1 MLRNPFLNRAMIR
14 SVDQFFG
21 RRRELQRVMARIG
34 APVPQSVS
42 IVGER
47 RAGKSSLLWH
57 LAQEEVQARFLEEP
71 ERYVSMLLDF
81 QGQQHLDREGFC
93 RVFSQHLREG
103 IGKRLELEEAVDF
116 SGLEAG
122 IEGLERAGLRLVCL
136 LDEFETVTRNP
147 IFGGEFFGF
156 LRSLANAHPVAFVTS
171 SRRELQTLCHTREI
185 SESPFFNIFA
195 QVRLGALMED
205 EAFALISEPSREMGL
220 PLKPYTAKILD
231 LSGRLPFFLQMACS
245 ATFECLA
252 EGEDKHPHWDQ
263 VEQRFL
269 EEASSHFRYLWE
281 HFETEEREV
290 ISALVAGGGHA
301 TGRGTRRTLAGDGYV
316 ERSEGEDRLFSGCFA
331 RYLRDAVP
339 QLRDSPAREQVRLES
354 GDPQGPSVEPFP
366 QGRTPYPSIIGQSRA
381 IRRVFALMQR
391 AADADVTVLLTGET
405 GTGKELVAR
414 ILHQKSERQEGP
426 FVVVNCGAIAE
437 NLQESELFGHCK
449 GAFTDAVADREG
461 LFEAADG
468 GTLFLDEIGET
479 SPATQVKLLRVLQ
492 EGEIRRVGENH
503 TRKVDVRLICATNC
517 ELEEEVEGGRF
528 RQDLY
533 YRLYVLAIRLPPLR
547 ERSTDIALLVRHF
560 LVGEGGEISP
570 DALALLRSYDWPGN
584 IRELENQMVSALA
597 MARGDGI
604 EPEHL
609 WPRLQRVTP
618 VQSEP
623 KGLGYDATL
632 QLKEARDLFERHFLL
647 TRLQEY
653 GWKLEETAGSLGL
666 SRSRLYELIKRHG
679 LKEG

>member
-1 MLRNPFLNRAMIR
+1 
-14 SVDQFFG
+14 
-21 RRRELQRVMARIG
+21 MARIG

-42 IVGER
+42 VVGER
-47 RAGKSSLLWH
+47 RVGKSSLLWH
-57 LAQEEVQARFLEEP
+57 LAQEEVQTRFLEEP

-103 IGKRLELEEAVDF
+103 IGRRLELGEAVDF

-122 IEGLERAGLRLVCL
+122 IEELERAGLRLVCL

-147 IFGGEFFGF
+147 VFGSEFFGF

-195 QVRLGALMED
+195 QVRLGALGED
-205 EAFALISEPSREMGL
+205 EASALISDPSRCVGL
-220 PLKPYTAKILD
+220 PLKSYAAKILD

-252 EGEDKHPHWDQ
+252 EGEEEHPDWEE

-281 HFETEEREV
+281 HFEAEEREA
-290 ISALVAGGGHA
+290 ICRLATGAGQATGGGIY
-301 TGRGTRRTLAGDGYV
+301 RSLAADGYV
-316 ERSEGEDRLFSGCFA
+316 ERSEGKDRLFSGCFV

-339 QLRDSPAREQVRLES
+339 ELGEAPVREPVRLET
-354 GDPQGPSVEPFP
+354 GDSQGESVEPLPEGKPPFP
-366 QGRTPYPSIIGQSRA
+366 AIIGQSQA

-414 ILHQKSERQEGP
+414 ILHENSQRREEP

-437 NLQESELFGHCK
+437 HLQESELFGHCK
-449 GAFTDAVADREG
+449 GAFTDAMADREG

-492 EGEIRRVGENH
+492 EGEIRRVGENQ

-547 ERSTDIALLVRHF
+547 ERANDILLLVRHF
-560 LVGEGGEISP
+560 LAGVGGEISP
-570 DALALLRSYDWPGN
+570 EAFAQLRTYDWPGN
-584 IRELENQMVSALA
+584 IRELENQMASALA
-597 MARGDGI
+597 MARGGVI

-623 KGLGYDATL
+623 EGLGYDATL
-632 QLKEARDLFERHFLL
+632 HLKEAREVFERHFLL
-647 TRLQEY
+647 TRLQEF
-653 GWKLEETAGSLGL
+653 GWKLEETASSLGL

>member
-1 MLRNPFLNRAMIR
+1 
-14 SVDQFFG
+14 
-21 RRRELQRVMARIG
+21 MARIG

-47 RAGKSSLLWH
+47 RVGKSSLLWH

-103 IGKRLELEEAVDF
+103 IGERLEWEEAVDF

-136 LDEFETVTRNP
+136 LDEFETVTRNSV
-147 IFGGEFFGF
+147 FGSEFFGF
-156 LRSLANAHPVAFVTS
+156 LRSLANTHPVAFVTS

-195 QVRLGALMED
+195 QVRLGALMEE
-205 EAFALISEPSREMGL
+205 EACNLISESSRAAGL
-220 PLKPYTAKILD
+220 PLKSYTAKIFD

-252 EGEDKHPHWDQ
+252 EGEDEDPDWEQ

-269 EEASSHFRYLWE
+269 EEAANHFRYLWE
-281 HFETEEREV
+281 HFDEEEREV
-290 ISALVAGGGHA
+290 ICDLAVGGGHA
-301 TGRGTRRTLAGDGYV
+301 TGGGPRRSLAADGYI
-316 ERSEGEDRLFSGCFA
+316 ERSEGKDRLFSGCFA

-339 QLRDSPAREQVRLES
+339 ELEDAPAREQVRLETENL
-354 GDPQGPSVEPFP
+354 QRKSVEPFP
-366 QGRTPYPSIIGQSRA
+366 EGSTPFPSIIGQSQA
-381 IRRVFALMQR
+381 IRRVFTLMQR

-414 ILHQKSERQEGP
+414 ILHGNSRRKDEP

-503 TRKVDVRLICATNC
+503 IRKVDVRLICATNC

-547 ERSTDIALLVRHF
+547 ERSTDIALLIRHF
-560 LVGEGGEISP
+560 LAGEGGKISP
-570 DALALLRSYDWPGN
+570 DALALLRTYDRPGN
-584 IRELENQMVSALA
+584 IRELENQMASALA
-597 MARGDGI
+597 MARGGGI

-609 WPRLQRVTP
+609 WPRLQRMAP
-618 VQSEP
+618 VQAEP
-623 KGLGYDATL
+623 DGLGYDATL
-632 QLKEARDLFERHFLL
+632 HLKEARDLFERHFLL

-653 GWKLEETAGSLGL
+653 GWKLEETASSLGL